1 MIRAVAFALMCSV
14 SALSLAAEPA
24 APAAA
29 NTPAAVD
36 AAAIAK
42 NVCAACHGADGNSS
56 IPVNPSLAG
65 QHASYLLKQLNN
77 FKAGADGK
85 PALRQ
90 NAVMNGMAAPL
101 SEAEMNAL
109 AQYFSKQTLKPDV
122 AKDEKLVTEGRKLWR
137 AGDIKKGIPACA
149 GCHGVA
155 GGGLPAQYPS
165 LAGQHPDYVVTQLKQ
180 FREGTRA
187 NDPEAVMRT
196 IAAKMTDPQMA
207 AVAEY
212 AAGLRQ

>member
-14 SALSLAAEPA
+14 SALAVAQEPA
-24 APAAA
+24 ATAAPASTEAP
-29 NTPAAVD
+29 T
-36 AAAIAK
+36 IAK
-42 NVCAACHGADGNSS
+42 TVCAACHGPDGNSA
-56 IPVNPSLAG
+56 IPANPNLAG
-65 QHASYLLKQLNN
+65 QHAAYLVKQLRN
-77 FKAGADGK
+77 FQASPDGK

-101 SEAEMNAL
+101 SDADIKAL
-109 AQYFSKQTLKPDV
+109 AQFFSKQTLKPAV

-137 AGDIKKGIPACA
+137 AGDMKKGIPACA

-155 GGGLPAQYPS
+155 GAGLPAQYPS
-165 LAGQHPDYVVTQLKQ
+165 LAGQHPEYIVAQLQQ
-180 FREGTRA
+180 FRDGTRA
-187 NDPEAVMRT
+187 NDPEGMMRV
-196 IAAKMTDPQMA
+196 IAAKMTDKQMA

>member
-29 NTPAAVD
+29 TTPAAVD

-77 FKAGADGK
+77 FKASADGK

-101 SEAEMNAL
+101 SEAEMKAL

-122 AKDEKLVTEGRKLWR
+122 AKDDKLVTEGRKLWR

-155 GGGLPAQYPS
+155 GGGLPAQYPM
-165 LAGQHPDYVVTQLKQ
+165 LAGQHPDYVITQLKQ

-187 NDPEAVMRT
+187 NDPEGMMRT

>member
-14 SALSLAAEPA
+14 SALSLAAEPT

-29 NTPAAVD
+29 TTPAAAD
-36 AAAIAK
+36 AAAIAT

-56 IPVNPSLAG
+56 IPSNPNLAG
-65 QHASYLLKQLNN
+65 QHASYILKQLNN
-77 FKAGADGK
+77 FMPSPDGK

-90 NAVMNGMAAPL
+90 NGIMNGMAAPL
-101 SEAEMNAL
+101 SEPERKAL
-109 AQYFSKQTLKPDV
+109 ALYFSKQTLKPAV

-165 LAGQHPDYVVTQLKQ
+165 LAGQHPEYVVTQLKQ

-187 NDPEAVMRT
+187 NDPEGVMRT

>member
-1 MIRAVAFALMCSV
+1 MIRAVSFALMCSV

-24 APAAA
+24 APAA
-29 NTPAAVD
+29 TPAAAD
-36 AAAIAK
+36 ASAIAK
-42 NVCAACHGADGNSS
+42 NVCAACHGVDGNSS
-56 IPVNPSLAG
+56 IPVNPNLAG
-65 QHASYLLKQLNN
+65 QHASYILKQLNN

-101 SEAEMNAL
+101 SEAEMKGL
-109 AQYFSKQTLKPDV
+109 AQYFSKQTLKPAV

-137 AGDIKKGIPACA
+137 AGDAKKGIPACA

-155 GGGLPAQYPS
+155 GAGLPAQYPS
-165 LAGQHPDYVVTQLKQ
+165 LAGQHPDYLISQMNQ
-180 FREGTRA
+180 WRSGERA
-187 NDPEAVMRT
+187 NDPEAMMRT
-196 IAAKMTDPQMA
+196 IAAKMTDKQIA

>member
-24 APAAA
+24 APAA
-29 NTPAAVD
+29 TPAAAD
-36 AAAIAK
+36 ASAIAK

-56 IPVNPSLAG
+56 IPANPNLAG

-101 SEAEMNAL
+101 SEAEIKSL

-122 AKDEKLVTEGRKLWR
+122 AKDDKLVTQGRKLWR
-137 AGDIKKGIPACA
+137 AGDMKKGIPACA

-155 GGGLPAQYPS
+155 GAGLPAQYPT
-165 LAGQHPDYVVTQLKQ
+165 LAGQHPDYVIAQLKQ

-187 NDPEAVMRT
+187 NDPEGVMRT
-196 IAAKMTDPQMA
+196 IAAKMSDPQMA

-212 AAGLRQ
+212 AAGLR

>member
-14 SALSLAAEPA
+14 SALAVAQEPAAKA

-29 NTPAAVD
+29 SNEAP
-36 AAAIAK
+36 AIAK
-42 NVCAACHGADGNSS
+42 TVCAACHGPDGNSS

-65 QHASYLLKQLNN
+65 QHASYLVKQLNN

-85 PALRQ
+85 PAQRQ

-101 SEAEMNAL
+101 SEDDIKAL

-122 AKDEKLVTEGRKLWR
+122 AKDEKLVTEGRKMWR
-137 AGDIKKGIPACA
+137 AGDLKKGIPACA

-165 LAGQHPDYVVTQLKQ
+165 LAGQHPDYIVAQLQQ
-180 FREGTRA
+180 FRDGVRT
-187 NDPEAVMRT
+187 NDPEGMMRM
-196 IAAKMTDPQMA
+196 IAAKMTDKQMA

>member
-24 APAAA
+24 APAA
-29 NTPAAVD
+29 TPAAAD
-36 AAAIAK
+36 ASAIAK

-56 IPVNPSLAG
+56 IPANPNLAG

-101 SEAEMNAL
+101 SEAEVKAL

-122 AKDEKLVTEGRKLWR
+122 AKDDKLVTQGRKLWR
-137 AGDIKKGIPACA
+137 AGDMKKGIPACA

-155 GGGLPAQYPS
+155 GAGLPAQYPT
-165 LAGQHPDYVVTQLKQ
+165 LAGQHPDYVIAQLKQ

-187 NDPEAVMRT
+187 NDPEGVMRT
-196 IAAKMTDPQMA
+196 IAAKMSDPQMA

-212 AAGLRQ
+212 AAGLR

>member
-24 APAAA
+24 APTAA
-29 NTPAAVD
+29 TPAAAD
-36 AAAIAK
+36 ASAIAK
-42 NVCAACHGADGNSS
+42 NVCAACHGVDGNSS

-77 FKAGADGK
+77 FKASADGK

-101 SEAEMNAL
+101 SEAEMKAL
-109 AQYFSKQTLKPDV
+109 AQYFSKQTLTPDV
-122 AKDEKLVTEGRKLWR
+122 AKDEKLVTQGRKLWR
-137 AGDIKKGIPACA
+137 AGDLKKGIPACA

-155 GGGLPAQYPS
+155 GAGLPAQYPS
-165 LAGQHPDYVVTQLKQ
+165 LAGQHPEYVITQLKN
-180 FREGTRA
+180 FREGIRA
-187 NDPEAVMRT
+187 NDPEGVMRT

>member
-14 SALSLAAEPA
+14 SALAVAQEPAAKA

-29 NTPAAVD
+29 STEAPAV
-36 AAAIAK
+36 AK
-42 NVCAACHGADGNSS
+42 TVCAACHGPDGNST
-56 IPVNPSLAG
+56 IPANPSLAG
-65 QHASYLLKQLNN
+65 QHASYLVKQLNN

-101 SEAEMNAL
+101 SEDDIKAL

-122 AKDEKLVTEGRKLWR
+122 AKDEKLVTEGRKIWR
-137 AGDIKKGIPACA
+137 AGDLKKGIPACA

-155 GGGLPAQYPS
+155 GAGLPAQYPS
-165 LAGQHPDYVVTQLKQ
+165 LAGQHPDYIVAQLQQ
-180 FREGTRA
+180 FRDGTRA
-187 NDPEAVMRT
+187 NDPEGMMRM
-196 IAAKMTDPQMA
+196 IAAKMTDKQMS

>member
-29 NTPAAVD
+29 APAAVD
-36 AAAIAK
+36 ASAIAK

-56 IPVNPSLAG
+56 IPANPNLAG
-65 QHASYLLKQLNN
+65 QHASYLTKQLNN
-77 FKAGADGK
+77 FKASADGK

-101 SEAEMNAL
+101 TPEDIKTL
-109 AQYFSKQTLKPDV
+109 AQYFSKQTLKPDI
-122 AKDEKLVTEGRKLWR
+122 AKDDKLVTEGRKLWR
-137 AGDIKKGIPACA
+137 AGDLKKGIPACA

-165 LAGQHPDYVVTQLKQ
+165 LAGQHPEYIVAQLQQ
-180 FREGTRA
+180 FRDGTRA
-187 NDPEAVMRT
+187 NDPEGMMRT
-196 IAAKMTDPQMA
+196 IAAKMTDKQMS
-207 AVAEY
+207 AVADY

>member
-1 MIRAVAFALMCSV
+1 M
-14 SALSLAAEPA
+14 
-24 APAAA
+24 
-29 NTPAAVD
+29 
-36 AAAIAK
+36 
-42 NVCAACHGADGNSS
+42 CAACHGADGNSS

-101 SEAEMNAL
+101 SEAEMKAL

>member
-1 MIRAVAFALMCSV
+1 MIRVVAFALTALV
-14 SALSLAAEPA
+14 SALALAAEPA

-29 NTPAAVD
+29 NAAANAD
-36 AAAIAK
+36 AAAIATK
-42 NVCAACHGADGNSS
+42 VCAACHGADGNSS
-56 IPVNPSLAG
+56 IPANPNLAG

-77 FKAGADGK
+77 FKASADGK

-101 SEAEMNAL
+101 SADEVKAL
-109 AQYFSKQTLKPDV
+109 AQYFSKQTLKPAV
-122 AKDEKLVTEGRKLWR
+122 AKDEKLATEGRTLWR
-137 AGDIKKGIPACA
+137 AGDMKKGVPACA

-155 GGGLPAQYPS
+155 GAGLPAQYPA
-165 LAGQHPDYVVTQLKQ
+165 LAGQHPEYIVAQLQQ
-180 FREGTRA
+180 FRDGVRA
-187 NDPEAVMRT
+187 NDPEGMMRM
-196 IAAKMTDPQMA
+196 IAAKMTDKQMA

>member
-1 MIRAVAFALMCSV
+1 MIRVVAFALTALV
-14 SALSLAAEPA
+14 SALALAAEPA

-29 NTPAAVD
+29 NAAANAD
-36 AAAIAK
+36 AAAIATK
-42 NVCAACHGADGNSS
+42 VCAACHGADGNSS
-56 IPVNPSLAG
+56 IPANPNLAG

-77 FKAGADGK
+77 FKASADGK

-101 SEAEMNAL
+101 SADEVKAL
-109 AQYFSKQTLKPDV
+109 AQYFSKQTLKPAV
-122 AKDEKLVTEGRKLWR
+122 AKDEKLATEGRTLWR
-137 AGDIKKGIPACA
+137 AGDMKKGVPACA

-155 GGGLPAQYPS
+155 GAGLPAQYPS
-165 LAGQHPDYVVTQLKQ
+165 LAGQHPEYIVAQLQQ
-180 FREGTRA
+180 FRDGVRA
-187 NDPEAVMRT
+187 NDPEGMMRM
-196 IAAKMTDPQMA
+196 IAAKMTDKQMA

>member
-24 APAAA
+24 ASAA
-29 NTPAAVD
+29 TPAAVD

-42 NVCAACHGADGNSS
+42 NVCAACHGVDGNSS
-56 IPVNPSLAG
+56 VPVNPSLAG

-77 FKAGADGK
+77 FKASADGK

-101 SEAEMNAL
+101 SEAEMKAL
-109 AQYFSKQTLKPDV
+109 AQYFSKQTPKPDV
-122 AKDEKLVTEGRKLWR
+122 AKDEKLATEGRKLWR
-137 AGDIKKGIPACA
+137 AGDMKKGIPACA
-149 GCHGVA
+149 GCHGA
-155 GGGLPAQYPS
+155 SGAGLPAQYPT
-165 LAGQHPDYVVTQLKQ
+165 LAGQHPDYVIAQLKQ

-187 NDPEAVMRT
+187 NDPEGMMRT
-196 IAAKMTDPQMA
+196 IAAKMSDPQMA

-212 AAGLRQ
+212 AAGLR

>member
-29 NTPAAVD
+29 APAAVD
-36 AAAIAK
+36 ASAIAK

-56 IPVNPSLAG
+56 IPANPNLAG
-65 QHASYLLKQLNN
+65 QHAAYLTKQLNN
-77 FKAGADGK
+77 FKASADGK

-101 SEAEMNAL
+101 SEAEIKAL

-122 AKDEKLVTEGRKLWR
+122 AKDDKLVTQGRKLWR

-155 GGGLPAQYPS
+155 GAGLPAQYPS
-165 LAGQHPDYVVTQLKQ
+165 LAGQHQDYVISQLKQ

-187 NDPEAVMRT
+187 NDPEGVMRT
-196 IAAKMTDPQMA
+196 IAAKMSDPQMA

>member
-14 SALSLAAEPA
+14 SALSLAAEPT
-24 APAAA
+24 APAA
-29 NTPAAVD
+29 TPAAVD

-56 IPVNPSLAG
+56 VPVNPNLAG

-77 FKAGADGK
+77 FKAAPDGK

-90 NAVMNGMAAPL
+90 NAIMNGMAAPL
-101 SEAEMNAL
+101 SEAEMKAL
-109 AQYFSKQTLKPDV
+109 AQYFSKQTLKPAV
-122 AKDEKLVTEGRKLWR
+122 AKDEKLVTEGRKIWR
-137 AGDIKKGIPACA
+137 GGDLKKGIPACA

-155 GGGLPAQYPS
+155 GAGLPAQYPM
-165 LAGQHPDYVVTQLKQ
+165 LAGQHPDYLVSQLQQ

-187 NDPEAVMRT
+187 NDPEGMMRN
-196 IAAKMTDPQMA
+196 IAAKMTDQQMK
-207 AVAEY
+207 AVSEY

>member
-1 MIRAVAFALMCSV
+1 MIRVVAFALTALV
-14 SALSLAAEPA
+14 SALALAAEPA

-29 NTPAAVD
+29 NAAANAD
-36 AAAIAK
+36 AAAIATK
-42 NVCAACHGADGNSS
+42 VCAACHGADGNSS
-56 IPVNPSLAG
+56 IPANPNLAG

-77 FKAGADGK
+77 FKASADGK

-101 SEAEMNAL
+101 SAAEVKAL

-122 AKDEKLVTEGRKLWR
+122 AKDDKLVTEGRKLWR
-137 AGDIKKGIPACA
+137 AGDAKKGIPACA

-155 GGGLPAQYPS
+155 GGGMPAQYPS
-165 LAGQHPDYVVTQLKQ
+165 LAGQHPEYIVAQLQQ
-180 FREGTRA
+180 FRDGVRA
-187 NDPEAVMRT
+187 NDPEAMMRT
-196 IAAKMTDPQMA
+196 IAAKMTDKQMS
-207 AVAEY
+207 AVADY

>member
-14 SALSLAAEPA
+14 SALAVAQEPAAKA

-29 NTPAAVD
+29 STEAPAV
-36 AAAIAK
+36 AK
-42 NVCAACHGADGNSS
+42 TVCAACHGPDGNST
-56 IPVNPSLAG
+56 IPANPSLAG
-65 QHASYLLKQLNN
+65 QHASYLVKQLNN

-101 SEAEMNAL
+101 SEDDIKAL

-122 AKDEKLVTEGRKLWR
+122 AKDEKLVTEGRKIWR
-137 AGDIKKGIPACA
+137 AGDLKKGIPACA

-155 GGGLPAQYPS
+155 GAGLPAQYPS
-165 LAGQHPDYVVTQLKQ
+165 LAGQHPDYIVAQLQQ
-180 FREGTRA
+180 FRDGVRE
-187 NDPEAVMRT
+187 NDPEGMMRM
-196 IAAKMTDPQMA
+196 IAAKMTDKQMS

>member
-14 SALSLAAEPA
+14 SALAVAQEPAAQA

-29 NTPAAVD
+29 STEAPAIV
-36 AAAIAK
+36 K
-42 NVCAACHGADGNSS
+42 NVCAACHGPDGNSA
-56 IPVNPSLAG
+56 IPANPNLAG
-65 QHASYLLKQLNN
+65 QHASYLIKQLNN

-85 PALRQ
+85 PAQRQ

-101 SEAEMNAL
+101 SEDDIKAV

-122 AKDEKLVTEGRKLWR
+122 AKDEKLVTEGRKIWR
-137 AGDIKKGIPACA
+137 AGDLKKGIPACA

-155 GGGLPAQYPS
+155 GAGLPAQYPL
-165 LAGQHPDYVVTQLKQ
+165 LAGQHPDYIVAQLQQ
-180 FREGTRA
+180 FRDGVRT
-187 NDPEAVMRT
+187 NDPEGMMRM
-196 IAAKMTDPQMA
+196 IAAKMNDKQMA

-212 AAGLRQ
+212 IAGLRQ

>member
-1 MIRAVAFALMCSV
+1 
-14 SALSLAAEPA
+14 
-24 APAAA
+24 
-29 NTPAAVD
+29 
-36 AAAIAK
+36 
-42 NVCAACHGADGNSS
+42 
-56 IPVNPSLAG
+56 
-65 QHASYLLKQLNN
+65 
-77 FKAGADGK
+77 
-85 PALRQ
+85 
-90 NAVMNGMAAPL
+90 MNGMAAPL
-101 SEAEMNAL
+101 SEAEMKAL

-137 AGDIKKGIPACA
+137 AGDLKKGIPACA

-155 GGGLPAQYPS
+155 GAGLPAQYPT
-165 LAGQHPDYVVTQLKQ
+165 LAGQHPDYVITQLKQ

>member
-24 APAAA
+24 APAA
-29 NTPAAVD
+29 TPAAAD
-36 AAAIAK
+36 ASAIAK
-42 NVCAACHGADGNSS
+42 NVCSACHGVDGNSS
-56 IPVNPSLAG
+56 IPVNPNLAG

-101 SEAEMNAL
+101 SEAEMKAL
-109 AQYFSKQTLKPDV
+109 AQYFSKQTLKPAV

-137 AGDIKKGIPACA
+137 AGDLKKGIPACA

-155 GGGLPAQYPS
+155 GAGLPAQYPS
-165 LAGQHPDYVVTQLKQ
+165 LAGQHPDYLISQMNQ
-180 FREGTRA
+180 WRSGERA
-187 NDPEAVMRT
+187 NDPEGMMRT
-196 IAAKMTDPQMA
+196 IAAKMTDKQIA

>member
-14 SALSLAAEPA
+14 SALAVAQEPA
-24 APAAA
+24 AKAAPAPASTE
-29 NTPAAVD
+29 TP
-36 AAAIAK
+36 AIAK
-42 NVCAACHGADGNSS
+42 TVCAACHGPDGNST
-56 IPVNPSLAG
+56 IPANPSLAG
-65 QHASYLLKQLNN
+65 QHASYLVKQLNN

-101 SEAEMNAL
+101 SEDDIKAL

-122 AKDEKLVTEGRKLWR
+122 AKDEKLVTEGRKIWR
-137 AGDIKKGIPACA
+137 AGDLKKGIPACA

-155 GGGLPAQYPS
+155 GAGLPAQYPS
-165 LAGQHPDYVVTQLKQ
+165 LAGQHPDYIVAQLQQ
-180 FREGTRA
+180 FRDGVRE
-187 NDPEAVMRT
+187 NDPEAMMRM
-196 IAAKMTDPQMA
+196 IAAKMTDKQMS

>member
-24 APAAA
+24 APATA
-29 NTPAAVD
+29 TPAAVD
-36 AAAIAK
+36 ASAIAK

-56 IPVNPSLAG
+56 IPANPNLAG

-77 FKAGADGK
+77 FKASADGK

-101 SEAEMNAL
+101 SEADVKAL

-122 AKDEKLVTEGRKLWR
+122 AKDDKLVTQGRKLWR
-137 AGDIKKGIPACA
+137 AGDMKKGIPACA

-155 GGGLPAQYPS
+155 GAGLPAQYPT
-165 LAGQHPDYVVTQLKQ
+165 LAGQHPDYVIAQLKQ

-187 NDPEAVMRT
+187 NDPEGVMRT
-196 IAAKMTDPQMA
+196 IAAKMSDPQMA

>member
-24 APAAA
+24 APAA
-29 NTPAAVD
+29 TPAAAD
-36 AAAIAK
+36 ASAIAK
-42 NVCAACHGADGNSS
+42 NVCAACHGADGNST
-56 IPVNPSLAG
+56 IPANPNLAG

-77 FKAGADGK
+77 FKASADGK

-101 SEAEMNAL
+101 SEAEVKAL

-122 AKDEKLVTEGRKLWR
+122 AKDDKLVTQGRKLWR
-137 AGDIKKGIPACA
+137 AGDLKKGIPACA

-155 GGGLPAQYPS
+155 GAGLPAQYPT
-165 LAGQHPDYVVTQLKQ
+165 LAGQHTDYVIAQLKQ

-187 NDPEAVMRT
+187 NDPEGVMRT
-196 IAAKMTDPQMA
+196 IAAKMSDPQMA

-212 AAGLRQ
+212 AAGLR

>member
-24 APAAA
+24 APAA
-29 NTPAAVD
+29 TPAAAD
-36 AAAIAK
+36 ASAIAK
-42 NVCAACHGADGNSS
+42 NVCAACHGADGNST
-56 IPVNPSLAG
+56 IPANPNLAG

-77 FKAGADGK
+77 FKASADGK

-101 SEAEMNAL
+101 SEAEVKAL

-122 AKDEKLVTEGRKLWR
+122 AKDDKLVTQGRKLWR
-137 AGDIKKGIPACA
+137 AGDLKKGIPACA

-155 GGGLPAQYPS
+155 GAGLPAQYPT
-165 LAGQHPDYVVTQLKQ
+165 LAGQHTDYVIAQLKQ

-187 NDPEAVMRT
+187 NDPEGVMRT